1 MITDHCSQFMI
12 SHENRLLHSH
22 EDFDATLHSQ
32 EFKLACHWQK
42 KPTASFQ
49 ENSMFQLALHCAI
62 GLWIIS
68 APWSCNKCSTIFHHI
83 FKQSSDDSAH
93 KNSSRIHNI
102 HIIHSSHTSSWLFIP
117 QQLDG
122 HFGED
127 KVLRCFEWFEQEDS
141 FLLVVEATWT
151 PFTTKRIEGNQSE
164 NRPSQKDIKG
174 QYSLPTTIVQGL
186 CSFREPNSF
195 SFESYCVIHN
205 QKNIKL
211 GWDRRWTGGRRWR
224 PATAVGE
231 TTTGALRW
239 SRGGDV
245 GDDHVRHFTNSYIR
259 KQVQQNLE
267 PLKMFLQT
275 DHWWVLSA

>member
-32 EFKLACHWQK
+32 EFKLVCHWQK

-68 APWSCNKCSTIFHHI
+68 APWSCNKCSTTFHHI

-164 NRPSQKDIKG
+164 NRPSQKDNIVSQPPLFRGYVVSGSLIHLVLNHTASSTIRKISNWVGIDGG
-174 QYSLPTTIVQGL
+174 QAA
-186 CSFREPNSF
+186 E
-195 SFESYCVIHN
+195 
-205 QKNIKL
+205 
-211 GWDRRWTGGRRWR
+211 
-224 PATAVGE
+224 
-231 TTTGALRW
+231 
-239 SRGGDV
+239 GGDLRQLLV
-245 GDDHVRHFTNSYIR
+245 KQRQEHFDDPEVAMLEMIMFVILQILTSGSKFSKIW
-259 KQVQQNLE
+259 NL
-267 PLKMFLQT
+267 
-275 DHWWVLSA
+275 

>member
-1 MITDHCSQFMI
+1 MAYHSSSMQFSHGMLVFGRCLFGKVQSELEILKKLDHPHAWLSMAMKSHGGADVMMVEAVVFVDCTANIMWIIVRCNDHWSPYPVYDITWESPMH
-12 SHENRLLHSH
+12 LH

-32 EFKLACHWQK
+32 KFKLACHWQK

-68 APWSCNKCSTIFHHI
+68 APWTCNKCSTIFHLF

-102 HIIHSSHTSSWLFIP
+102 HIHSSHTSSWLFIP

-151 PFTTKRIEGNQSE
+151 PFTTKRIEGNQSDCG
-164 NRPSQKDIKG
+164 RIAI
-174 QYSLPTTIVQGL
+174 SLL
-186 CSFREPNSF
+186 M
-195 SFESYCVIHN
+195 FEY
-205 QKNIKL
+205 
-211 GWDRRWTGGRRWR
+211 
-224 PATAVGE
+224 
-231 TTTGALRW
+231 
-239 SRGGDV
+239 
-245 GDDHVRHFTNSYIR
+245 F
-259 KQVQQNLE
+259 
-267 PLKMFLQT
+267 
-275 DHWWVLSA
+275 